1 MANNNVQVITNIDKT
16 TTAISSQIAPVIEE
30 VLKKDVM
37 DYYGKLT
44 AEYKKKELEN
54 YKAKFKEHLNKIN
67 NKEVP
72 VGAYFDAYE
81 DILNFRQ
88 FILGELGAI
97 NYTFSLRA
105 IDSKQQRVFMKNIT
119 LGRAE
124 FIELM
129 GRTKNE
135 KNEILGLDKTN
146 ENLRFST
153 AFLQQLRQYIKNIQ
167 EKNMSFLIDSGC
179 SHYILVNEDLGARE
193 QFTNGKL
200 FKSKIEAIQRNKE
213 RSGADLYIFDL
224 DLKTSQQKDKSTGQ
238 KKTVFSLR
246 VRDVNGNPES
256 SSVFSAIGKY
266 FADEMTQKRD
276 YVKNN
281 NININPNYPNAGNL
295 TELYIVAKHRLND
308 GHNTFPERTR
318 VSGKTLFDLW
328 KQVRSNTDPF
338 FSGGDFLMDQIKSFL
353 GSNPSLTS
361 YKTIQTTV
369 KGFYDIL
376 ESSTSPEQ
384 IKNKL
389 SKKLLQ
395 ENSNNER
402 TDNEK
407 QLSKAIAE
415 SLDLFFQDLI
425 I

>member
-1 MANNNVQVITNIDKT
+1 MANNNVQVFTDIDKT

-44 AEYKKKELEN
+44 AEYKKKELEV
-54 YKAKFKEHLNKIN
+54 YKANFKEHLDKME
-67 NKEVP
+67 KEEVP
-72 VGAYFDAYE
+72 VADYFEAYE
-81 DILNFRQ
+81 DILKFRQ

-105 IDSKQQRVFMKNIT
+105 IDSKQKKVFMKNIT
-119 LGRAE
+119 LGRVE

-129 GRTKNE
+129 GRTKN
-135 KNEILGLDKTN
+135 KKDEILGLDKTN
-146 ENLRFST
+146 GNLRFST

-167 EKNMSFLIDSGC
+167 ANNMSFFINSKC

-200 FKSKIEAIQRNKE
+200 FKSKIEAIQRNNE
-213 RSGADLYIFDL
+213 RSGTDLYIFDL
-224 DLKTSQQKDKSTGQ
+224 DLKKSQQKDQSTGQ
-238 KKTVFSLR
+238 SKTVFSLS
-246 VRDVNGNPES
+246 VRHVDGNPKS
-256 SSVFSAIGKY
+256 SSIFSAVGKY
-266 FADEMTQKRD
+266 FADEMIQKRD
-276 YVKNN
+276 YVKKN

-295 TELYIVAKHRLND
+295 TELYIVAKHRLNN
-308 GHNTFPERTR
+308 GHNTFPERTP
-318 VSGKTLFDLW
+318 VPGETLFNLW
-328 KQVRSNTDPF
+328 KQVRRNTDPF

-369 KGFYDIL
+369 KDFYDIL
-376 ESSTSPEQ
+376 QFSTSTEQ

-415 SLDLFFQDLI
+415 SLDLFFQDLV
-425 I
+425 

>member
-1 MANNNVQVITNIDKT
+1 MANNNVQVTTNIDET
-16 TTAISSQIAPVIEE
+16 TIAISSQIAPVIEE

-44 AEYKKKELEN
+44 AEYKKRELEV
-54 YKAKFKEHLNKIN
+54 YKARFKEHLGRMGK
-67 NKEVP
+67 KEVP
-72 VGAYFDAYE
+72 VIDYFEAYE

-105 IDSKQQRVFMKNIT
+105 IDSKQKKVFMKNIT
-119 LGRAE
+119 LGRVE

-129 GRTKNE
+129 KKTRNKNG
-135 KNEILGLDKTN
+135 EILGLNKIN

-167 EKNMSFLIDSGC
+167 ANNMSFFIDSEC
-179 SHYILVNEDLGARE
+179 SHYILINEELGARE

-200 FKSKIEAIQRNKE
+200 FKSKIEAIQRNNE
-213 RSGADLYIFDL
+213 RSGTDLYIFDL
-224 DLKTSQQKDKSTGQ
+224 DLKKSQQKDKSTGQ
-238 KKTVFSLR
+238 TKTVFSLR
-246 VRDVNGNPES
+246 VKDVDGNPES

-266 FADEMTQKRD
+266 FADEMTQKKD
-276 YVKNN
+276 FVKDN

-295 TELYIVAKHRLND
+295 TELYIVAKHRLNK
-308 GHNTFPERTR
+308 GHNTFPERKP

-328 KQVRSNTDPF
+328 KQVRRNTDPF

-369 KGFYDIL
+369 KDFYDIL
-376 ESSTSPEQ
+376 QFSTSTEQ

-402 TDNEK
+402 TNNEK

-415 SLDLFFQDLI
+415 SLDLFFQDLV
-425 I
+425 